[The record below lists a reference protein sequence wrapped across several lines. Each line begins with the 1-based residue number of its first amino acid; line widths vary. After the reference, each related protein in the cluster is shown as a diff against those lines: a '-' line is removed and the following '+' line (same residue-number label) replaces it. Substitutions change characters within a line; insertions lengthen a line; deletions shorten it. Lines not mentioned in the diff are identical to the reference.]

1 MKNKEKHGARAFL
14 YGTFSTAHLDILI
27 VIDQEDLCINAHSF
41 TKLNFNYKF
50 CLCFK
55 FSAILTA
62 IQVDTLNLVELGFK
76 REDHGK
82 TRWSMNRVTKENSK

>member
-1 MKNKEKHGARAFL
+1 MKNKEKHGAGAFL
-14 YGTFSTAHLDILI
+14 YGTFSIAHLDILI
-27 VIDQEDLCINAHSF
+27 VIDQEDLCINAHSL

-76 REDHGK
+76 REDHARPDGQ
-82 TRWSMNRVTKENSK
+82 